1 MIGFLIQK
9 GIAAA
14 FLIACLVVLVWF
26 GYDVA
31 LYVHDEIK
39 RTDYEE
45 DYYDDDYYDDD
56 RR

>member
-1 MIGFLIQK
+1 MIGFILQK
-9 GIAAA
+9 CIAAA
-14 FLIACLVVLVWF
+14 FLIVCLGVLVWA
-26 GYDVA
+26 GYDIA

-45 DYYDDDYYDDD
+45 DYYDDGYYDDD

>member
-14 FLIACLVVLVWF
+14 FLVVCLVVLVWY

-45 DYYDDDYYDDD
+45 DYDDDDYYDDGW
-56 RR
+56 R

>member
-14 FLIACLVVLVWF
+14 FLIVCLVVLVWA

-45 DYYDDDYYDDD
+45 DYYDDDW
-56 RR
+56 R